1 MKCFQ
6 TNGVAKCNRAS
17 TLAMVLVGLAT
28 MVACQGFSSKSASVQ
43 PPPGIGTLGAN
54 PASLNFGT
62 VQTGTNLPLSQT
74 VTNVGNSSVT
84 VSQVGISGT
93 GFTLSGITPPVTLT
107 AGQSAS
113 FTGDL
118 RSDINYRCER

>member
-1 MKCFQ
+1 MKCFH
-6 TNGVAKCNRAS
+6 TIGDVKGTRTS
-17 TLAMVLVGLAT
+17 TLAMAFLALATLVG
-28 MVACQGFSSKSASVQ
+28 CQGFSSGKSAAVQ
-43 PPPGIGTLGAN
+43 PPSGTGTLGAN

-74 VTNVGNSSVT
+74 VTNLGNSSVT

-118 RSDINYRCER
+118 RSDILH